1 MGGVPLDYRPRS
13 GRVPDAGARRAVRGG
28 IPSPASD
35 VMPANLTPS
44 VWGSGAFDGQTAHR
58 DHVLADGDIVEIHE

>member
-1 MGGVPLDYRPRS
+1 
-13 GRVPDAGARRAVRGG
+13 
-28 IPSPASD
+28 
-35 VMPANLTPS
+35 MPANLTPS